1 MALTNPDSI
10 YLKENDMDI
19 ETPTLSLLFDQLGL
33 PSEQADIDAFVEA
46 HSPLPDDVKLSEAD
60 FWTPQQAKLLKDEM
74 RDDADWAPVVDELN
88 VLLHATK

>member
-1 MALTNPDSI
+1 
-10 YLKENDMDI
+10 
-19 ETPTLSLLFDQLGL
+19 
-33 PSEQADIDAFVEA
+33 
-46 HSPLPDDVKLSEAD
+46 LPDDVKLSEAD